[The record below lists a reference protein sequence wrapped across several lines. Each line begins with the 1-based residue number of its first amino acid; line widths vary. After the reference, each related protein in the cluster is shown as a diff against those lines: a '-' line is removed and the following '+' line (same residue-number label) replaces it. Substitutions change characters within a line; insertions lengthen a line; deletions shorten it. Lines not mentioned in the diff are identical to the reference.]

1 MCSRRIPRSLDRFA
15 ARATLLG
22 IALAV
27 AIVFLFWG
35 PR

>member
-1 MCSRRIPRSLDRFA
+1 MRDRSIPRSLDRFA

-22 IALAV
+22 VALAIG
-27 AIVFLFWG
+27 IVFMFWG